1 MKTWRFRQPL
11 LLWACSS
18 LMGSVAVAQ
27 VPNRRPPQPSAPT
40 AAPAAAAAQPSPAAL
55 AADERIE
62 ALQRQITEQ
71 GRQLDALRQRLTDM
85 SRLDAARE
93 RAAQQAIRDSRPSA
107 GQATAAAAAVNT
119 PQGPAPEASQGRPP
133 SDTSQAVRVGQAPP
147 VPEAP
152 AANTAQL
159 IDQPGVLTP
168 RGKFVFE
175 PSFQYGYSSS
185 NRVALVGYTVI
196 PALLIGLIDVREV
209 KRTVFTGA
217 VTGRWGVSNRL
228 EAELK
233 VPYVYRSDDTVSRE
247 IFTGSAFDN
256 VFNTKGQAIGDVEV
270 AARYQINQPEATGAF
285 YIGSLRFK
293 TRTGKSPFD
302 VVTDCQTRCIGNT
315 TGTGLPLDLPTG
327 SGFNSLQAGATWLFP
342 SDPAV
347 FFGGLSYTHNFE
359 RKNLSRLVLSGE
371 REFIGTVKPGDV
383 IGLNFGMGLA
393 LNDKSTFS
401 VGFDLNS
408 IGKTKRDGMPW
419 PGSVRTQLASLLL
432 GYSYRVSPSTT
443 LNVSA
448 ASGLTP
454 DTPNLTLMV
463 RLPITF

>member
-1 MKTWRFRQPL
+1 MIFSFVHAQTPP
-11 LLWACSS
+11 
-18 LMGSVAVAQ
+18 VAQ
-27 VPNRRPPQPSAPT
+27 ESPSA
-40 AAPAAAAAQPSPAAL
+40 SAL
-55 AADERIE
+55 STDERIE
-62 ALQRQITEQ
+62 ALQRQVSEQ
-71 GRQLDALRQRLTDM
+71 GRQLELLRRQMAEQADQAARLN
-85 SRLDAARE
+85 AARE
-93 RAAQQAIRDSRPSA
+93 RAARQAIRDGSVQ
-107 GQATAAAAAVNT
+107 GQSAAVE
-119 PQGPAPEASQGRPP
+119 PAQAQPP
-133 SDTSQAVRVGQAPP
+133 SDATQSVRVG
-147 VPEAP
+147 VAP
-152 AANTAQL
+152 AAPEVPAANVAQL
-159 IDQPGVLTP
+159 FDQPGVLTP

-228 EAELK
+228 EAEIK

-256 VFNTKGQAIGDVEV
+256 VFNTKGQAIGDIEF
-270 AARYQINQPEATGAF
+270 AARYQLNQPQPDNPY
-285 YIGSLRFK
+285 YIGSLRYK

-302 VVTDCQTRCIGNT
+302 VVTDCQTRCVGNT

-327 SGFNSLQAGATWLFP
+327 SGFNSLQAGLTWLFP

-347 FFGGLSYTHNFE
+347 FFGGVSYTRNFQ
-359 RKNLSRLVLSGE
+359 RSNVSRLVLNGE
-371 REFIGTVKPGDV
+371 RESLGSVKPGDAL
-383 IGLNFGMGLA
+383 GLNFGMGLA

-401 VGFDLNS
+401 VGLDLNS
-408 IGKTKRDGMPW
+408 VGKTRLNGAPLA
-419 PGSVRTQLASLLL
+419 GSVRTQLASLLL
-432 GYSYRVSPSTT
+432 GYSYRISPTKT

-448 ASGLTP
+448 AAGLTP
-454 DTPNLTLMV
+454 DTPNFTLTV

>member
-1 MKTWRFRQPL
+1 M
-11 LLWACSS
+11 SS
-18 LMGSVAVAQ
+18 
-27 VPNRRPPQPSAPT
+27 P
-40 AAPAAAAAQPSPAAL
+40 
-55 AADERIE
+55 DDRIE
-62 ALQRQITEQ
+62 ALQRLVAEQ
-71 GRQLDALRQRLTDM
+71 GRQIDALRQRVDQAA
-85 SRLDAARE
+85 RLEAARE
-93 RAAQQAIRDSRPSA
+93 RAAQQALRDGPA
-107 GQATAAAAAVNT
+107 TPGQATAAAAAVNT
-119 PQGPAPEASQGRPP
+119 PQGPAPEASQMGRSP
-133 SDTSQAVRVGQAPP
+133 SDGTQAVRVGVAPS
-147 VPEAP
+147 VPEVP
-152 AANTAQL
+152 AANVAQL
-159 IDQPGVLTP
+159 FDQPGVLTP

-217 VTGRWGVSNRL
+217 VTGRWGLTNRL

-233 VPYVYRSDDTVSRE
+233 LPYVYRSDDTVSRE
-247 IFTGSAFDN
+247 IFTGSASDS
-256 VFNTKGQAIGDVEV
+256 VFNTKGQAIGDVEL
-270 AARYQINQPEATGAF
+270 AARYQLNQPDANSAF

-302 VVTDCQTRCIGNT
+302 VVTDCQTRCVGNT

-327 SGFNSLQAGATWLFP
+327 SGFNSLQTGVTWLFP

-347 FFGGLSYTHNFE
+347 FFGGLSYTHNFK
-359 RKNLSRLVLSGE
+359 RDNLTRLVRDGE
-371 REFIGTVKPGDV
+371 RELIGSVKPGDV
-383 IGLNFGMGLA
+383 IGVNFGMGLA

-432 GYSYRVSPSTT
+432 GYSYRVSASTT

-448 ASGLTP
+448 SSGLTP